1 MSTKMHKTKP
11 STILLVALL
20 TVQANASEHIGS
32 LENQSKDA
40 IKALATEL
48 KSELVA
54 KMKDGGPIAAL
65 KVCNVKA
72 PVITSSVSLSKNLE
86 VKRTS
91 LKTRNQSNTP
101 DKWEREILV
110 SFEQQKLAGAKVTEL
125 EQSSIMNINGQKYFR
140 YMKAIPTQEPCLAC
154 HGKSIDKA
162 VRESITELY
171 PNDQATGFNLGDIR
185 GAFTVKIPL

>member
-1 MSTKMHKTKP
+1 MFTKMRKTKS
-11 STILLVALL
+11 STLLLVALL
-20 TVQANASEHIGS
+20 TTQANASERIAS
-32 LENQSKDA
+32 LENQSRDA
-40 IKALATEL
+40 IKSLATEL

-54 KMKDGGPIAAL
+54 KMKEGGPIAAL

-110 SFEQQKLAGAKVTEL
+110 SFEKQKLAGANVSEL
-125 EQSSIMNINGQKYFR
+125 DQSSIMNINGQKYFR
-140 YMKAIPTQEPCLAC
+140 YMKAIPTQKPCLAC
-154 HGKSIDKA
+154 HGKNIDKA
-162 VRESITELY
+162 LRESIAELY
-171 PNDQATGFNLGDIR
+171 PNDQATGFDHGDIR